1 MGKMPV
7 AMAAKAKMSRTA
19 RSLGNPQ
26 GESAALDRIV
36 KQNYT
41 YVPILFFF
49 GLLVW
54 WACSLLAPSFFFF
67 WGGDTIMISYQQ
79 GAGRRLDWHGHHV

>member
-49 GLLVW
+49 WASCLVGL
-54 WACSLLAPSFFFF
+54 
-67 WGGDTIMISYQQ
+67 
-79 GAGRRLDWHGHHV
+79 

>member
-49 GLLVW
+49 FLASCLVGL
-54 WACSLLAPSFFFF
+54 
-67 WGGDTIMISYQQ
+67 
-79 GAGRRLDWHGHHV
+79 

>member
-49 GLLVW
+49 G
-54 WACSLLAPSFFFF
+54 
-67 WGGDTIMISYQQ
+67 GGDTIMISYQQ

>member
-49 GLLVW
+49 LGFLFGGLVASW
-54 WACSLLAPSFFFF
+54 PRRSFFF
-67 WGGDTIMISYQQ
+67 GGGTPS
-79 GAGRRLDWHGHHV
+79 